1 MYQQIHDL
9 DYIQKQVPEVG
20 ANQTCSL
27 EDLYPTLAEG
37 SLLKKPT
44 KGMPAVFTEF
54 WPLATSKHFQLD
66 DQLSLELAT

>member
-1 MYQQIHDL
+1 
-9 DYIQKQVPEVG
+9 
-20 ANQTCSL
+20 L

-54 WPLATSKHFQLD
+54 WSLATPKHFQLE
-66 DQLSLELAT
+66 DQLSLELAP